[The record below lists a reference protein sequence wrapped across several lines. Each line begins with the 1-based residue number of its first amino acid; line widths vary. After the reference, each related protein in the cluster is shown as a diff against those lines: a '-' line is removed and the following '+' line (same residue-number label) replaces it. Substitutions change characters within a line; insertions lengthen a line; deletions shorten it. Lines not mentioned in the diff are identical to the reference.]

1 MTYDEMCIEY
11 SNNVDIFEHP
21 ITEECTKI
29 GVVGVKGLYKNGH
42 IVIDKN
48 LTNIEKKCVL
58 AEELGHHFTT
68 TCNILDA
75 RKYSFYKQELKA
87 REWGAVHLIQ
97 LEDFIRAC
105 AMFENIYQIAE
116 ELEVT
121 VDVVQAYYDKL
132 CTTMR

>member
-11 SNNVDIFEHP
+11 SNSVDIFEHP
-21 ITEECTKI
+21 IAEECTQI

-48 LTNIEKKCVL
+48 LTNIEKKCIL

-68 TCNILDA
+68 TGNILDS
-75 RKYSFYKQELKA
+75 RIGSNLKEERRA
-87 REWGAVHLIQ
+87 REWGALHLIQ

-105 AMFENIYQIAE
+105 AMYENIYQIAE

-121 VDVVQAYYDKL
+121 IDVVQAFYDKI
-132 CTTMR
+132 CPTF